1 MPYKKANKLRQCQ
14 KILEIKQEVYRLTL
28 TNSTKQLKK
37 NNHLLTINKDLRRK
51 ENWIS
56 LYNTLKLVDDFQQEQ
71 TSKQL
76 QKDFGL
82 KPLNKES
89 TFQDLLNH
97 VQSIKKFIESLR
109 KRMKRING

>member
-1 MPYKKANKLRQCQ
+1 MPYKKANKLRQYQ

-28 TNSTKQLKK
+28 TKSTKQLKK
-37 NNHLLTINKDLRRK
+37 NNPLLTINKDLRRN

-56 LYNTLKLVDDFQQEQ
+56 IHNTLKLVDDFQQEQ

-76 QKDFGL
+76 QKDFGFKL
-82 KPLNKES
+82 LNKES

-97 VQSIKKFIESLR
+97 VQSIRKFVESLSE
-109 KRMKRING
+109 RINC